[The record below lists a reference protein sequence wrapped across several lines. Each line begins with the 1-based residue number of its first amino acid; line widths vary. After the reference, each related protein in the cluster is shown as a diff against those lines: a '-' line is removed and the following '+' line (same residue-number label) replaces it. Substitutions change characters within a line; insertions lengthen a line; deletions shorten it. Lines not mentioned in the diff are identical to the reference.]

1 MQGGKHQVSGERCLN
16 RYLRGFGV
24 TNFADHDDVRI
35 LAQDGAQSPGER
47 HIHPAVYLGLSDAF
61 QLVLDGIFDGQ
72 DITLGG
78 IQLGENCIQRG
89 AFSRPRRAGDEND
102 AVRLLY

>member
-1 MQGGKHQVSGERCLN
+1 MSGERCLN

-72 DITLGG
+72 DITLG
-78 IQLGENCIQRG
+78 E
-89 AFSRPRRAGDEND
+89 FSSARIAYSVVLFPTPSGR
-102 AVRLLY
+102 